1 MGRQIIV
8 IGVGRF
14 GSAVAMELERL
25 GHEVLAI
32 DRSSRAIEAVA
43 DYVTHAVTADVTD
56 QETLRELGAQDF
68 DAAVVAIGT
77 DERSSIM
84 ATVLLKKLGVKFV
97 LAKAQNALHG
107 DILSMVGAD
116 RVVYPERETGIRV
129 AHSLTMPLAKDY
141 FDVGPGYGL
150 AKVFVDSRLAGKT
163 LEELDLRGR
172 FGVTPLFLRRG
183 EQVIMNPHREERLRL
198 GDELTVAGRDEQ
210 LEQLLQM

>member
-150 AKVFVDSRLAGKT
+150 AKVFVDSRLVGKT